1 MKINRVEHQ
10 QMVET
15 QRVYSQNLQK
25 EEHYRTVVDENK
37 RIRKTQDIVDQARR
51 TERNK
56 RLGNDKG
63 HNVDIDC

>member
-10 QMVET
+10 QMVEA
-15 QRVYSQNLQK
+15 QRVYTQNLQK
-25 EEHYRTVVDENK
+25 EEHYRKVVDENK

-63 HNVDIDC
+63 RNVDIDC